1 MVLNAQIIK
10 SELFQQLS
18 EQEQENISSGGLSFF
33 VKLTKISSSARTRIS
48 FSGISINIENTY
60 TFTELLIGMDS
71 SFSDGSRGRRRNIS
85 INRLLSLLSKLF

>member
-1 MVLNAQIIK
+1 MQNYIK
-10 SELFQQLS
+10 ISESKLFRQLS
-18 EQEQENISSGGLSFF
+18 EQEQENISGGGLSFF
-33 VKLTKISSSARTRIS
+33 LKLTKISSLARTRIS

-85 INRLLSLLSKLF
+85 INRLLSLLSKLL